1 MRLEAIAL
9 QGITRFHDP
18 VALNL
23 RALPAGL
30 IAIVGGNGEGKTT
43 ILESVPA
50 CLWRQFPSRG
60 DKGLVD
66 YVTRRDAYIEVTFTI
81 DGQGTF
87 RARLA
92 LDVATRQSEAVL
104 EQVLDS
110 GERRLLNDGKV
121 STYDQVIA
129 QHLPPA
135 DLILASVF
143 AAQNRAGSFTSQ
155 DRKARKQLFASLL
168 GLDHYEVMA
177 TTAREAVRLV
187 DEARTRAG
195 ALRDVLRQQ
204 TAPSLI
210 EALHADATVLQTE
223 MARVEVQ
230 QQQTDAQVPALRAER
245 EALTLALQRH
255 ATLTAQQATQAVE
268 ASALT
273 QRATSL
279 PQQRA
284 MRVTAHQA
292 ALAALDTA
300 RAAARAKLDAQGTTR
315 ATAHREACAS
325 RASAHTAAVAAIDE
339 KIANN
344 RAVLANGAD
353 IRAAGQTVTRL
364 ESEIAIARQTLTAAD
379 TAVTTTREACLQ
391 AEQTRDRLTDAR
403 QALLT
408 DETTAALL
416 STVPCGG
423 AGDFAGCALLNQA
436 RAARERLD
444 GLPALELRLVRAR
457 EAARVTGVALDAAQ
471 EQRAA
476 VADGIDRLTQDVVAP
491 KKLAGLSD
499 RLAAAEARIGELV
512 GQRAA
517 DDARHAQAI
526 VDAQADDDARVVALA
541 ADREDADTRHTAAVA
556 AALVSHE
563 ATLSAIEADLADV
576 VTRGERLLLEQQ
588 GLQAAIDAIGDVP
601 VQARDLDRRL
611 HALQDARSACAAAW
625 ATLAQ
630 QRLVTGRRRADV
642 TLQIQRLAHVAA
654 WVASLDVEL
663 LAWQRLA
670 TALGRDGLPV
680 LEIDAAGP
688 TVSTYC
694 NDLLQAC
701 FGGRFSVELVTQE
714 AKASGKGLKETFE
727 IRVFDNTTGGAPR
740 DLGDLSGGER
750 VIVDE
755 ALKNAI
761 AILLNQRA
769 PSWPIRTCWRDE
781 TTGALDPEN
790 ARRYVDMLRRM
801 QQLAGI
807 EQVFFVTHLGE
818 AAGMADAQIV
828 VANGTLTVRHA
839 PYSVAA

>member
-1 MRLEAIAL
+1 MRLDRIAL

-18 VALNL
+18 VALDV

-30 IAIVGGNGEGKTT
+30 IAIVGNNGEGKSTL
-43 ILESVPA
+43 LESVPA

-60 DKGLVD
+60 EKGVVD
-66 YVTRRDAYIEVTFTI
+66 YVTRRDAYIDVTFTI

-104 EQVLDS
+104 EQLLGD
-110 GERRLLNDGKV
+110 GTRTILNDGKV

-168 GLDHYEVMA
+168 GLDHYETMA
-177 TTAREAVRLV
+177 TTAREAAKIV
-187 DEARTRAG
+187 DEARTRAL
-195 ALRDVLRQQ
+195 ALRDVLQQQ
-204 TAPSLI
+204 TAGPLI
-210 EALHADATVLQTE
+210 AALHADTTAIQTE
-223 MARVEVQ
+223 MARVEVHQ
-230 QQQTDAQVPALRAER
+230 QQAEAQVPALQAER

-255 ATLTAQQATQAVE
+255 AMLTARQGTLATEAASLAQQATW
-268 ASALT
+268 
-273 QRATSL
+273 L

-284 MRVTAHQA
+284 MRVKAQEV
-292 ALAALDTA
+292 A
-300 RAAARAKLDAQGTTR
+300 RATL
-315 ATAHREACAS
+315 EA
-325 RASAHTAAVAAIDE
+325 AHTAALATIDA
-339 KIANN
+339 KLTNN
-344 RAVLANGAD
+344 RAVLATGAD
-353 IRAAGQTVTRL
+353 ITAAVVTVASL
-364 ESEIAIARQTLTAAD
+364 EVEIAGARQALAAAD
-379 TAVTTTREACLQ
+379 AAVGTARAACLQ
-391 AEQTRDRLTDAR
+391 AEQARDRLDVAR
-403 QALLT
+403 AALLK
-408 DETTAALL
+408 DEATAALL

-423 AGDFAGCALLNQA
+423 AGDFAGCALIRHARQA
-436 RAARERLD
+436 RDRMD
-444 GLPALELRLVRAR
+444 GLPDVELRLVRAR
-457 EAARVTGVALDAAQ
+457 ETARTTDLALEAAQ
-471 EQRAA
+471 GRRAETA
-476 VADGIDRLTQDVVAP
+476 ALVERLERELAPP
-491 KKLAGLSD
+491 KKLAALSD
-499 RLAAAEARIGELV
+499 RLADATARIAELT
-512 GQRAA
+512 GQRA
-517 DDARHAQAI
+517 DA
-526 VDAQADDDARVVALA
+526 V
-541 ADREDADTRHTAAVA
+541 TRHTAAVHA
-556 AALVSHE
+556 
-563 ATLSAIEADLADV
+563 ATLAHDETLVALETDLADV
-576 VTRGERLLLEQQ
+576 VARGQQLQAEQQ
-588 GLQAAIDAIGDVP
+588 GLQAEIDAIGDVP

-611 HALQDARSACAAAW
+611 QALQDARTACAAEW

-630 QRLVTGRRRADV
+630 RRLDLGRRRADMNR
-642 TLQIQRLAHVAA
+642 QISRLEQVAA
-654 WVASLDVEL
+654 WVDVLDVEW

-701 FGGRFSVELVTQE
+701 FGGRFAVELVTQE

-727 IRVFDNTTGGAPR
+727 IRVFDSETGGDPR

-769 PSWPIRTCWRDE
+769 PWPIRTCWRDE

-790 ARRYVDMLRRM
+790 ARRYIDMLRRM

-807 EQVFFVTHLGE
+807 EQVFFVTHLAE
-818 AAGMADAQIV
+818 AAALADAQIV